1 MQQGQPKLFLELL
14 SEPIIYKYT
23 YIQRQDDNADTSNRG
38 LDIFVNLAGEV
49 AGEVVGEHFDE
60 IVEKDLSDILG
71 LKYEESDDPFILN
84 AVVDALGQK
93 GNKDVT

>member
-1 MQQGQPKLFLELL
+1 M
-14 SEPIIYKYT
+14 
-23 YIQRQDDNADTSNRG
+23 
-38 LDIFVNLAGEV
+38 AGEV

-84 AVVDALGQK
+84 AVVDALG
-93 GNKDVT
+93 